1 MIPHYY
7 LAMPKV
13 ALVTGASKGIGR
25 AIALRLAKDGFRVAL
40 NDIKAQEDALE
51 RVRDEISQPGNEAF
65 AFIADIS
72 SEEGVRKMIDDVV
85 KTMGSLDVVCLNIFS
100 TSIYTN
106 TTQMVANAGICI
118 VKPFMESG
126 CNFEFHFAMRPS
138 KEWLQLLPKN
148 FSESC
153 QLTFLEHFFVTSMPG
168 RR

>member
-51 RVRDEISQPGNEAF
+51 TVRGEISQPGNEAF

-72 SEEGVRKMIDDVV
+72 SEEGVRKMIDDIV
-85 KTMGSLDVVCLNIFS
+85 KTMGSLDVVGSNILS
-100 TSIYTN
+100 TSICTN
-106 TTQMVANAGICI
+106 TT
-118 VKPFMESG
+118 
-126 CNFEFHFAMRPS
+126 
-138 KEWLQLLPKN
+138 
-148 FSESC
+148 
-153 QLTFLEHFFVTSMPG
+153 
-168 RR
+168 